1 MKTIQEFQQTM
12 ESHIESEGLNIF
24 NYTTASYSELISEIE
39 WDDVE
44 NWQKFFLIAKNEG
57 ILTFYKQI
65 EIFSKSEFDNIKDDL
80 DEEEHYDLIK
90 SLNSNL
96 DEISSMSFSWF
107 KNNIRHSITK
117 KVLWMVELEQ
127 ELTSLDDDDSSN
139 EVEDRSLEHEQQ
151 REIDVPENLIGEE
164 VELAKKLLI
173 FWQKENPTQSR
184 YIDRDLERE
193 FWEPYDE
200 LIRFNEKHRAFQRK
214 VEDLTIQLHQ
224 KNEKEKIPDLVEK
237 CVEWAVENKRS
248 KTTQIEIREFLEDM
262 GEYLDSNN
270 LKSIIEKTNRQ
281 LEVNEKEK
289 IPDLVKKCV
298 EWAAENNM
306 YKPTQ
311 SGIKG
316 FLAEIDINLS
326 ATNFKILFSKV
337 TIELNLIK

>member
-65 EIFSKSEFDNIKDDL
+65 EIFSKNEFDTIKDDL
-80 DEEEHYDLIK
+80 DDDEHYDLIENLK
-90 SLNSNL
+90 SKL
-96 DEISSMSFSWF
+96 DEISSITFSWF

-117 KVLWMVELEQ
+117 KVSWMVELEQ

-139 EVEDRSLEHEQQ
+139 EVEDRSLEREQQ
-151 REIDVPENLIGEE
+151 SEIDVPENLRGDE

-184 YIDRDLERE
+184 YIDRDLEMA

-200 LIRFNEKHRAFQRK
+200 LFSFNEKHRAFQRK

-237 CVEWAVENKRS
+237 CVEWAIENKRS
-248 KTTQIEIREFLEDM
+248 KTTQIEIREFLEDI
-262 GEYLDSNN
+262 GEVLDSNN

-281 LEVNEKEK
+281 LVVNEKEK
-289 IPDLVKKCV
+289 IPDLVEKCV
-298 EWAAENNM
+298 EWAGENNM

-316 FLAEIDINLS
+316 FLAEIDIDLS
-326 ATNFKILFSKV
+326 TTNFKILFSKV
-337 TIELNLIK
+337 TIELNSIK

>member
-1 MKTIQEFQQTM
+1 METIQKFQEIM
-12 ESHIESEGLNIF
+12 ESHIESEGFNVF
-24 NYTTASYSELISEIE
+24 NYTTASYSEFISEIE
-39 WDDVE
+39 WDDIK
-44 NWQKFFLIAKNEG
+44 NWKKFFLIAKNEG

-65 EIFSKSEFDNIKDDL
+65 EIFSKNEFDTIKDDL
-80 DEEEHYDLIK
+80 DDDEHYDLIENLK
-90 SLNSNL
+90 SKL
-96 DEISSMSFSWF
+96 DEISSITFSWF

-117 KVLWMVELEQ
+117 KVSWMVELEQ

-139 EVEDRSLEHEQQ
+139 EVEDRSLEREQQ
-151 REIDVPENLIGEE
+151 SEIDVPENLRGDE

-184 YIDRDLERE
+184 YIDRDLEMA

-200 LIRFNEKHRAFQRK
+200 LFSFNEKHRAFQRK

-237 CVEWAVENKRS
+237 CVEWAIENKRS
-248 KTTQIEIREFLEDM
+248 KTTQIEIREFLEDI
-262 GEYLDSNN
+262 GEVLDSNN

-281 LEVNEKEK
+281 LVVNEKEK
-289 IPDLVKKCV
+289 IPDLVEKCV
-298 EWAAENNM
+298 EWAGENNM

-316 FLAEIDINLS
+316 FLAEIDIDLS
-326 ATNFKILFSKV
+326 TTNFKILFSKV
-337 TIELNLIK
+337 TIELNSIK

>member
-1 MKTIQEFQQTM
+1 MDTIQEFQQTM
-12 ESHIESEGLNIF
+12 ESHIESEGFNIF
-24 NYTTASYSELISEIE
+24 NYTTASYSEFMSEIE
-39 WDDVE
+39 WDDVK

-65 EIFSKSEFDNIKDDL
+65 EIFSKNEFDTIKDDL

-90 SLNSNL
+90 SLKSNL
-96 DEISSMSFSWF
+96 DEISSISFSWF

-117 KVLWMVELEQ
+117 KVSWMVELEQ
-127 ELTSLDDDDSSN
+127 ELTSLDDDDSLN

-164 VELAKKLLI
+164 EEIAKKLLE
-173 FWQKENPTQSR
+173 FWQKENPTQS
-184 YIDRDLERE
+184 YLSNSDLVRV

-200 LIRFNEKHRAFQRK
+200 LFRFNEKHRAFQRK
-214 VEDLTIQLHQ
+214 VQDLTIQLHQ

-262 GEYLDSNN
+262 GEVLDSNN

-289 IPDLVKKCV
+289 IPDLVGLCV
-298 EWAAENNM
+298 EWAVENNM

-316 FLAEIDINLS
+316 FLAEIDIDLS
-326 ATNFKILFSKV
+326 TTNFKILFSKV
-337 TIELNLIK
+337 TSELNSIK

>member
-1 MKTIQEFQQTM
+1 METIQKFQEIM
-12 ESHIESEGLNIF
+12 ESHIESEGFNVF
-24 NYTTASYSELISEIE
+24 NYTTASYSEFISEIE
-39 WDDVE
+39 WDDIK
-44 NWQKFFLIAKNEG
+44 NWKKFFLIAKNEG

-65 EIFSKSEFDNIKDDL
+65 EIFSKNEFDTIKDDL
-80 DEEEHYDLIK
+80 DDDEHYDLIENLK
-90 SLNSNL
+90 SKL
-96 DEISSMSFSWF
+96 DEISSITFSWF

-117 KVLWMVELEQ
+117 KVSWMVELEQ

-184 YIDRDLERE
+184 YIDRDLEMA

-200 LIRFNEKHRAFQRK
+200 LFSFNEKHRAFQRK

-237 CVEWAVENKRS
+237 CVEWAIENKRS
-248 KTTQIEIREFLEDM
+248 KTTQIEIREFLEDI
-262 GEYLDSNN
+262 GEVLDSNN

-281 LEVNEKEK
+281 LVVNEKEK
-289 IPDLVKKCV
+289 IPDLVEKCV
-298 EWAAENNM
+298 EWAGENNM

-316 FLAEIDINLS
+316 FLAEIDIDLS
-326 ATNFKILFSKV
+326 TTNFKILFSKV
-337 TIELNLIK
+337 TIELNSIK